1 MKNRHML
8 NKKEAR
14 KIINEI
20 EEELGCKIDEAIEIG
35 EYENMKFLFIN
46 RKLYG
51 MIINEQPF
59 LNVLGLKK
67 YKARKKF
74 VVVDDGAIKYILNGA
89 NIMAAGVTNADED
102 IKTNEIVWVKDS
114 RGLPLAVGKA
124 LMDGKEMK
132 EAKKGKAVEN
142 IHHIGDRIW
151 KMAKESEET

>member
-1 MKNRHML
+1 ML
-8 NKKEAR
+8 NKKEAK

-20 EEELGCKIDEAIEIG
+20 EKTLECKIDGSIEIA
-35 EYENMKFLFIN
+35 EYKNMKFLFID

-51 MIINEQPF
+51 MIVNGHPF

-89 NIMAAGVTNADED
+89 NIMAAGVTDADED
-102 IKTNEIVWVKDS
+102 IKINEIVWVKDC
-114 RGLPLAVGKA
+114 RGLPLAIGKA

-142 IHHIGDRIW
+142 MHHIGDKIW
-151 KMAKESEET
+151 KMATGEKT